1 MGNVDAFKIAERF
14 MDVWNKDHF
23 YQNVLDI
30 QVILCLDDSQEK
42 LIRLRRRQKNLAI
55 LKTDLA
61 AENIIGNRSG
71 ETRRVFRLLEVQVQ
85 QKTELCARA
94 IETLSNK
101 LVEEAM
107 SVWLHDLLSRSEEM
121 PCGEE

>member
-107 SVWLHDLLSRSEEM
+107 SVWLDDLLSRSEGM
-121 PCGEE
+121 PCGD

>member
-107 SVWLHDLLSRSEEM
+107 SVWLDDLLSRSEEM
-121 PCGEE
+121 PCGD

>member
-61 AENIIGNRSG
+61 AVNIIGNRSG

-107 SVWLHDLLSRSEEM
+107 SVWLDDLLSRLEEM
-121 PCGEE
+121 SCGD

>member
-107 SVWLHDLLSRSEEM
+107 SVWLDDLLSRLEEM
-121 PCGEE
+121 SCGD

>member
-42 LIRLRRRQKNLAI
+42 LRRLRLRQKSLAI

-61 AENIIGNRSG
+61 AVNIIGNRSG

-107 SVWLHDLLSRSEEM
+107 SVWLDDLLSRLEEM
-121 PCGEE
+121 SCGD

>member
-42 LIRLRRRQKNLAI
+42 LRRLRRRQKSLAI

-61 AENIIGNRSG
+61 AVNIIGNRSG

-121 PCGEE
+121 PCGGK

>member
-94 IETLSNK
+94 IGALSGK

-107 SVWLHDLLSRSEEM
+107 SVWLDDLLSRSEGV
-121 PCGEE
+121 PCGD

>member
-42 LIRLRRRQKNLAI
+42 LRRLRRRQKSLAI

-61 AENIIGNRSG
+61 AVNIIGNRSG